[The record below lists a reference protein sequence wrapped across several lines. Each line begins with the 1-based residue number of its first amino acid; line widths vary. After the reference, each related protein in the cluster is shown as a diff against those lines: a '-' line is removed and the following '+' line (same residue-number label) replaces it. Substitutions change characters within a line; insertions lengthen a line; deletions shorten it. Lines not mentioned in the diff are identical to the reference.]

1 MMLKQEMNMVPYI
14 AVSINHLCALVRES
28 LDRRPKK
35 IDTTHVVSVVQQDFL
50 NLDLFYR
57 FDLSAVLLVLVDG
70 GTHIVVA

>member
-1 MMLKQEMNMVPYI
+1 MNPHMMLKQEMNMVPYI

-50 NLDLFYR
+50 NLDLFTDSICQLCYSY
-57 FDLSAVLLVLVDG
+57 L
-70 GTHIVVA
+70 